1 MGRREELLRAE
12 AERWA
17 AFEAA
22 LDAVPEDRLET
33 PGLNAEGWAV
43 RDLMWHVAFWCSDAA
58 RALADIAEGRF
69 DRAAE
74 PYGSEEVDRMNDREF
89 EHSRGMRADEVRA
102 ELHRSRSAML
112 ERFGAVDEITADA
125 DEWFE
130 ESGPLHYAQHVREL
144 RAWAATHDARTS
156 P

>member
-17 AFEAA
+17 VFEAA
-22 LDAVPEDRLET
+22 LDAVPADRLET

-58 RALADIAEGRF
+58 RALTDIAEGRLE
-69 DRAAE
+69 RAHE
-74 PYGSEEVDRMNDREF
+74 PYTADEVDTLNDREF
-89 EHSRGMRADEVRA
+89 E
-102 ELHRSRSAML
+102 RSRSMLPQGARTGLHEMRAAML
-112 ERFGAVDEITADA
+112 TGFGALDEITDDA

-130 ESGPLHYAQHVREL
+130 ESGPLHYAEHVREL
-144 RAWAATHDARTS
+144 RAWVSTHDA
-156 P
+156 